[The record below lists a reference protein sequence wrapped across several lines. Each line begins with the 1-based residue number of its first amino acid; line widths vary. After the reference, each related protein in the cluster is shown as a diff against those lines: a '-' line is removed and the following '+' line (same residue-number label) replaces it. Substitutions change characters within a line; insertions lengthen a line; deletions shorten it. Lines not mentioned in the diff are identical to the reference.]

1 MLFFYIF
8 TSPVT
13 LTAPNRQLCKTIKI
27 TKTALIILATIFYQR
42 SYAAYH
48 LFSNS
53 VLITG
58 ALYAAFAAG
67 YGRSNHW
74 QFCPCTAALSGY
86 RAVWLSVLLATR
98 VKWNY
103 HYFSGAIRLACYT
116 GNRDGI
122 LQLRYEA
129 NYFLLLAK
137 AQKSALL
144 FPQSLFKPSAMSLEN
159 LLCYFSGYFNTV
171 HNQLSSSSH

>member
-103 HYFSGAIRLACYT
+103 HYFSGAIRLACYI

-122 LQLRYEA
+122 LQLCYEA
-129 NYFLLLAK
+129 NYSFCFWPRHKSQHFSFL
-137 AQKSALL
+137 
-144 FPQSLFKPSAMSLEN
+144 SLF
-159 LLCYFSGYFNTV
+159 
-171 HNQLSSSSH
+171 LSQVPWA